1 MREIAALVIHHAAA
15 VTTLE
20 EIDRWHRAR
29 GWRGVGYHYVIE
41 PDGRL
46 RLGRREDEMG
56 AHAAGRNQDTIGIC
70 VAVDARD
77 GIPSA
82 SWDQLVTLTR
92 DLMRRHGL
100 TVDDVIPHYQIGST
114 ECPGFPI
121 EDLYEAIDPRGT
133 A

>member
-20 EIDRWHRAR
+20 EIDKWHRAR

-46 RLGRREDEMG
+46 RLGRREHEVG
-56 AHAAGRNQDTIGIC
+56 AHARGRNQDTIGIC

-77 GIPSA
+77 GIPSVA
-82 SWDQLVTLTR
+82 WDQLVTLTR
-92 DLMRRHGL
+92 DLVRRYAL
-100 TVDDVIPHYQIGST
+100 TVDDVIPHYDVSDT
-114 ECPGFPI
+114 LCPAFPI
-121 EDLYEAIDPRGT
+121 ADLHEAIAPRGMT
-133 A
+133 

>member
-15 VTTLE
+15 LTTLD
-20 EIDRWHRAR
+20 EIDKWHRAR
-29 GWRGVGYHYVIE
+29 GWRGVGYHYVVE

-46 RLGRREDEMG
+46 RLGRREDEAG
-56 AHAAGRNQDTIGIC
+56 AHARGRNHDTIGIC

-82 SWDQLVTLTR
+82 AWDQLVSLTR

-100 TVDDVIPHYQIGST
+100 TVDEVIPHFAVGAT

-121 EDLYEAIDPRGT
+121 EDLHEAIAPK
-133 A
+133 AVS